1 MLIVHNGNNRHSP
14 GVQSFEE
21 TRAGLPDVRKWR
33 AIMFDQLVSEKTARK
48 PLAVALSLSGQVG
61 LLGLTILFPLM
72 RTAAITP
79 GRLTQYVP
87 VLKPW
92 GRPKPEVRRSPGAP
106 ARGKPGMAV
115 FREHVF
121 VAPAVIPS
129 RIELVDDAP
138 SVGMPDDGPVTYGS
152 PDGVYGLAG
161 TEVIPP
167 PKPAPP
173 ALVAA
178 RNTTTAP
185 PRVRVGGVVQSAKL
199 LRQAKPVYPPF
210 ARSARISGV
219 VHLEAVI
226 GRNGTIESLRV
237 IDGHELF
244 VQAALEAVRQWVYQ
258 PTLLNGDPVE
268 VLTQIEV
275 NFKLGE

>member
-1 MLIVHNGNNRHSP
+1 
-14 GVQSFEE
+14 
-21 TRAGLPDVRKWR
+21 
-33 AIMFDQLVSEKTARK
+33 MFDQLVSEKTARK

-61 LLGLTILFPLM
+61 LLGLTILFPLIH
-72 RTAAITP
+72 TAAITP
-79 GRLTQYVP
+79 GRRLTQYVP

-92 GRPKPEVRRSPGAP
+92 GRPKPEVRRSTGTP

-129 RIELVDDAP
+129 RIELADDAP

-152 PDGVYGLAG
+152 PDGVYGLAPTG
-161 TEVIPP
+161 IIAP
-167 PKPAPP
+167 PKPAAPVPP
-173 ALVAA
+173 RA
-178 RNTTTAP
+178 TTIAP

-199 LRQAKPVYPPF
+199 LRQAKPVYPPL

-219 VHLEAVI
+219 VRLEAVI
-226 GRNGTIESLRV
+226 GRNGTIESLHV
-237 IDGHELF
+237 MSGHPLLVE
-244 VQAALEAVRQWVYQ
+244 AALEAVRQWVYQ
-258 PTLLNGDPVE
+258 PTLLNGDAVE

-275 NFKLGE
+275 HFKLSE